1 MNMNYESQSDDN
13 DACHTKEL
21 SQKAFRISFIKMEAT
36 PHRVFYTKDP
46 EIKLQVILNWKQ

>member
-1 MNMNYESQSDDN
+1 MNMKYESQSDDN
-13 DACHTKEL
+13 DACHMKEL

-46 EIKLQVILNWKQ
+46 EIKLQVILNWN